1 MMAHSSDPL
10 LVFGSINQDIVLSV
24 EQFPEP
30 GQTLMASGSQK
41 AIGGKGANQAIA
53 AGLAGAHAQMLGA
66 VGQDGGGSEALHS
79 LEAAGVGTQYVQQP
93 AEVPTGTAHIFVRRD
108 GENTIVVDPGA
119 NHALRAAAA
128 EQSLAGSGWVLL
140 SLEVPEEEAF
150 AFAASAAAA
159 GMRIALNASP
169 LVKAGLPD
177 GLIDL
182 LIVNEV
188 EAAAVAAG
196 WDGASNLAD
205 QLGVEAVVITQGG
218 DGVRIDERG
227 ADSVHIPAIPV
238 TVRDTTGCGDAF
250 AGVLMSRL
258 CAGQSLPEAA
268 AVAARYAGHVA
279 ELSGASAS
287 YPAAFAKADS

>member
-1 MMAHSSDPL
+1 MTHSSNPL

-41 AIGGKGANQAIA
+41 TIGGKGANQAIA
-53 AGLAGAHAQMLGA
+53 AALSGARTQMLGA
-66 VGQDGGGSEALHS
+66 VGQDGGGDEALRS
-79 LEAAGVGTQYVQQP
+79 LEAAGVGTRYVQQP

-119 NHALRAAAA
+119 NHVIRAAEA
-128 EQSLAGSGWVLL
+128 EQSVTGSGWALL

-150 AFAASAAAA
+150 AFAAVAAAA
-159 GMRIALNASP
+159 GMRTALNASP
-169 LVKAGLPD
+169 LLKAGLPE

-188 EAAAVAAG
+188 EAAAVSAG
-196 WDGASNLAD
+196 WDGSSNLAD
-205 QLGVEAVVITQGG
+205 QLGVQAVVITQGG

-227 ADSVHIPAIPV
+227 ASPVHIPAIPV

-258 CAGQSLPEAA
+258 CEGEPLPEAA

-279 ELSGASAS
+279 EFSGASVS
-287 YPAAFAKADS
+287 YPAAFAQAGG